1 MHTKRPLPTPNFL
14 FAAPK
19 RIACAAFSK
28 ESRMRFVD
36 PTEPYRK
43 FGSRLFR
50 VENAL
55 ETQSVRSFHQTPGE
69 KSGQRNLGRAAL
81 QQLPY
86 DRCGCRRQQNPI
98 TEVSRR
104 HPAMRRPGATDK
116 G

>member
-14 FAAPK
+14 FAAPN

-36 PTEPYRK
+36 PTERYRK

-50 VENAL
+50 IEIAL
-55 ETQSVRSFHQTPGE
+55 GTQSMRSFHRTPGE

-86 DRCGCRRQQNPI
+86 DQTGCRR
-98 TEVSRR
+98 
-104 HPAMRRPGATDK
+104 
-116 G
+116 